1 MDERYICYGLID
13 LMDLAGDPMKKDRN
27 YCELKNP
34 DQYLIKYTCIEELKC
49 LETNDPSLSAF
60 TSCMASFETSKE
72 SFCQVTLGHTPDSPE
87 DTKCQ
92 TDIKAPIRLS
102 PIEKGADY
110 CYLSYFWDDQYELL
124 YACLEAQGLQKDSTY
139 CRLQYK
145 YFKGLKEKE
154 VQKRREDEG
163 DAFVEDPVADVYGVE
178 KLYECQKGMGIP
190 DSSEEGFDSTK
201 CENLV
206 AINKANSYEQK
217 RITDFTVYK
226 NKEVI
231 TPIKIVN
238 RVCHQARG
246 TKDSQ
251 AWIKTSFSSEEEVYS
266 IEIFNPVIKGSS
278 SLL

>member
-124 YACLEAQGLQKDSTY
+124 YACLEA
-139 CRLQYK
+139 
-145 YFKGLKEKE
+145 
-154 VQKRREDEG
+154 
-163 DAFVEDPVADVYGVE
+163 
-178 KLYECQKGMGIP
+178 
-190 DSSEEGFDSTK
+190 
-201 CENLV
+201 
-206 AINKANSYEQK
+206 
-217 RITDFTVYK
+217 
-226 NKEVI
+226 
-231 TPIKIVN
+231 
-238 RVCHQARG
+238 
-246 TKDSQ
+246 
-251 AWIKTSFSSEEEVYS
+251 
-266 IEIFNPVIKGSS
+266 
-278 SLL
+278 